1 MEITGILTFIGIF
14 LSIVLILISIAYYGI
29 KEPTY
34 DEAVTVNSNE
44 TKKKSKKDISNKKQ
58 VSKTNSNSSS
68 SSTESKKRTSS
79 GENNK
84 KANNNVQEIPEEED
98 PIVIIPDPFT
108 MQLSSRFAGATKN
121 GPVTSGQNV
130 KRDTQTQQVA
140 KLPKQQQQ
148 QQKHKEDIAL
158 ENDAKKEIETENLG
172 AFTIKTLEKIKP
184 KATVKPNQNHV
195 LSNSNFSSDFQ
206 IKSVAVT
213 GSVPQV
219 QLSSNKMINGD
230 LKASK
235 TLDLVSNG
243 DSVLAMVNV
252 QLKEKI
258 KSMENSEM
266 ALNTKLKELSLDLT
280 EKIKQIDALNKANLT
295 CKNEITR

>member
-14 LSIVLILISIAYYGI
+14 ISIVLILISIAYYGI

-34 DEAVTVNSNE
+34 DEAVTINSNE

-58 VSKTNSNSSS
+58 ATKTNSNNSS

-121 GPVTSGQNV
+121 GPVTSGLNV

-148 QQKHKEDIAL
+148 KHKEDIPL
-158 ENDAKKEIETENLG
+158 ENDAKKEIETENWG

-195 LSNSNFSSDFQ
+195 LSNSNISSDFQ

-219 QLSSNKMINGD
+219 QLNSNKMINGD
-230 LKASK
+230 MKASK
-235 TLDLVSNG
+235 TLDLVSNN

-258 KSMENSEM
+258 KSMENLEM
-266 ALNTKLKELSLDLT
+266 TLTTKLKELSLDLT
-280 EKIKQIDALNKANLT
+280 EKIKQIDALNKSNLT
-295 CKNEITR
+295 CKNEIAR